1 MTGIV
6 VKLHRMIVTNSR
18 LLALVVLALVLVLP
32 TQLRGQ
38 SLDAITPA
46 QAPINTT
53 LGVTI
58 TGIGT
63 NFLVGTPTME
73 TWLEQGS
80 TTLPMTIT
88 SQGSAT
94 DFTAE
99 VTIPCG
105 SPTGL
110 YDVYYRDTDVST
122 TYDTLFLL
130 DAFQVDPG
138 PLPTFNP
145 TSGFRG
151 DTLAFNFT
159 GVCPSFAPSP
169 GQSIHR
175 AWLDDGTH
183 IVPLDTVI
191 ANSSSFM
198 TGSLIVSCDLPAA
211 PFDLFY
217 SWEDTVSQTIDT
229 VAFGNTI
236 TLNNHYQVTSAQV
249 GDIVNIEFTGIGTNF
264 IMGSNINNK
273 AWIQRG
279 ADQVLLTSVNV
290 LDPLTWNGTLDLPLS
305 TAGGYWDL
313 FYCETNTVTLDA
325 DTTETSCPFKVCLTA
340 DCDFVWPGDANNDG
354 TVNNQ
359 DILPIGAGFG
369 TTGPARPFTSIM
381 WEGYANNNWPQTFPA
396 WDNYKHADCDGDGTI
411 DYADTLAVAQ
421 NYQLIHFKQG
431 GRPPTTTGGAPP
443 LVIEVQ
449 DPNDSL
455 QVNDNIVANLRLGTN
470 TMPSDDTYGLAFTI
484 NFPPELMDSASIYFK
499 SEDGWLGDEG
509 VTNMKFHKT
518 LYHEGRVE
526 ATITRIDQVNVSGFG
541 KIAEF
546 GGATA
551 DNLSGK
557 DEVEAWLTLS
567 LSDVRLIDAAGDELP
582 YTVLAD
588 SVFVTGDGP
597 KLQVEPKELNVAV
610 FPNPANTYT
619 HLMASHNRTID
630 RVRIFDA
637 LGRPVRLFEPNNTNA
652 MLDVS
657 MLAEGT
663 YLIEIT
669 MGDARTVKRIMI
681 YH

>member
-1 MTGIV
+1 MFAD
-6 VKLHRMIVTNSR
+6 NSFEFR
-18 LLALVVLALVLVLP
+18 
-32 TQLRGQ
+32 
-38 SLDAITPA
+38 D
-46 QAPINTT
+46 
-53 LGVTI
+53 
-58 TGIGT
+58 
-63 NFLVGTPTME
+63 
-73 TWLEQGS
+73 
-80 TTLPMTIT
+80 
-88 SQGSAT
+88 
-94 DFTAE
+94 DFDE
-99 VTIPCG
+99 N
-105 SPTGL
+105 L
-110 YDVYYRDTDVST
+110 
-122 TYDTLFLL
+122 
-130 DAFQVDPG
+130 
-138 PLPTFNP
+138 
-145 TSGFRG
+145 
-151 DTLAFNFT
+151 
-159 GVCPSFAPSP
+159 
-169 GQSIHR
+169 
-175 AWLDDGTH
+175 
-183 IVPLDTVI
+183 TVI

-211 PFDLFY
+211 PFNLFY

>member
-1 MTGIV
+1 M
-6 VKLHRMIVTNSR
+6 
-18 LLALVVLALVLVLP
+18 
-32 TQLRGQ
+32 
-38 SLDAITPA
+38 
-46 QAPINTT
+46 
-53 LGVTI
+53 
-58 TGIGT
+58 
-63 NFLVGTPTME
+63 
-73 TWLEQGS
+73 
-80 TTLPMTIT
+80 
-88 SQGSAT
+88 
-94 DFTAE
+94 
-99 VTIPCG
+99 
-105 SPTGL
+105 
-110 YDVYYRDTDVST
+110 
-122 TYDTLFLL
+122 
-130 DAFQVDPG
+130 
-138 PLPTFNP
+138 
-145 TSGFRG
+145 
-151 DTLAFNFT
+151 
-159 GVCPSFAPSP
+159 
-169 GQSIHR
+169 
-175 AWLDDGTH
+175 
-183 IVPLDTVI
+183 
-191 ANSSSFM
+191 
-198 TGSLIVSCDLPAA
+198 
-211 PFDLFY
+211 
-217 SWEDTVSQTIDT
+217 
-229 VAFGNTI
+229 
-236 TLNNHYQVTSAQV
+236 
-249 GDIVNIEFTGIGTNF
+249 
-264 IMGSNINNK
+264 
-273 AWIQRG
+273 
-279 ADQVLLTSVNV
+279 
-290 LDPLTWNGTLDLPLS
+290 
-305 TAGGYWDL
+305 
-313 FYCETNTVTLDA
+313 
-325 DTTETSCPFKVCLTA
+325 
-340 DCDFVWPGDANNDG
+340 
-354 TVNNQ
+354 
-359 DILPIGAGFG
+359 
-369 TTGPARPFTSIM
+369 
-381 WEGYANNNWPQTFPA
+381 
-396 WDNYKHADCDGDGTI
+396 
-411 DYADTLAVAQ
+411 
-421 NYQLIHFKQG
+421 
-431 GRPPTTTGGAPP
+431 
-443 LVIEVQ
+443 VIEVQ